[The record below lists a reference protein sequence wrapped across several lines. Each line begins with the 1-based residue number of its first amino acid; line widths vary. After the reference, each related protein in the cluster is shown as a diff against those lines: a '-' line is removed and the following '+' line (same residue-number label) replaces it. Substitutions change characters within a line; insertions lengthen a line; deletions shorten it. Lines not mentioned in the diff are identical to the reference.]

1 LETLRRHRK
10 KVQNAAQPAAEET
23 EQQGGRRPPGGRRGR
38 APHGVSGAGDH
49 AVVQRIHFLYTRA
62 LRKFR
67 GDLRLWV
74 RVSAQVQPLLLW
86 ARPLTS
92 RPPLVALCH
101 QARLFAFCRAHGGNK
116 ALSKSLVAALALHP
130 TNPGLWAYAASWEL
144 RGRRDLHSARTLM
157 QRGLRACPQ
166 SPDLWA
172 DYFSLEL
179 VAANLLRQR
188 ASVLGLPTHDDV
200 TPEGDQAAAAEEVTL
215 DDGVDEQPAAPGAAT
230 TATQERARL
239 RRGRAALMRGAV
251 AVAVFD
257 AACAARPGDVQL
269 CLRCLAA
276 AKAAGAW
283 AAEPVVGHILGS
295 LATGDVAKHPEAVT
309 ARAQAAGS
317 YTQGV
322 AVFEAALA
330 ADPSPGVATA
340 YGAWLQAAD
349 PQLGDGAGAAL
360 EALARRAM
368 RERIAQ
374 EALLLTAVRVLVA
387 VGRRDA
393 SAALCRDAV
402 AVVPKSVHLWGALL
416 RSTASDTSGA
426 VRPGH
431 LAQLC
436 VSALQAVP
444 PSDAAPL
451 WVEAL
456 QLCTAC
462 GAPGDIT
469 ALHTALATAHA
480 RGAGPALSA
489 SAATALRVCGAS
501 QAGMAAARA
510 LCDTLVKLP
519 GMGPEVFVTALQ
531 LEAAAL
537 RSIGQGV
544 PHDGASRTACL
555 ARARALAEAAVTAHG
570 ASSSA
575 VWRACIALET
585 DASAGEMGSDTT
597 PGHTD
602 RVAKLLWRCR
612 RALGDPQAL
621 SDVSLA

>member
-1 LETLRRHRK
+1 ML
-10 KVQNAAQPAAEET
+10 
-23 EQQGGRRPPGGRRGR
+23 
-38 APHGVSGAGDH
+38 
-49 AVVQRIHFLYTRA
+49 RA
-62 LRKFR
+62 LSPRCR
-67 GDLRLWV
+67 AN
-74 RVSAQVQPLLLW
+74 S
-86 ARPLTS
+86 
-92 RPPLVALCH
+92 PPLDPLVH

-188 ASVLGLPTHDDV
+188 ASVLGLPTHDDLP
-200 TPEGDQAAAAEEVTL
+200 PEEEDQAGTAAAAEVTL
-215 DDGVDEQPAAPGAAT
+215 DDGADEPAAPGAASM
-230 TATQERARL
+230 ATQERARL

-257 AACAARPGDVQL
+257 AACAARPNDVQL
-269 CLRCLAA
+269 RLRCLAA
-276 AKAAGAW
+276 AKVAGTW

-322 AVFEAALA
+322 AIFEAALA

-340 YGAWLQAAD
+340 YGAWLKVAD
-349 PQLGDGAGAAL
+349 PQVDGGAGVAL

-374 EALLLTAVRVLVA
+374 EELLLTAVRALVA

-416 RSTASDTSGA
+416 RATASDTSGA
-426 VRPGH
+426 VRPGD

-462 GAPGDIT
+462 GAPSDLA

-501 QAGMAAARA
+501 RAGMAAVRA

-537 RSIGQGV
+537 RSTGQGV
-544 PHDGASRTACL
+544 SQDGGSRSASL
-555 ARARALAEAAVTAHG
+555 ARARALAEAAITAHG

-585 DASAGEMGSDTT
+585 DASAGGVDVT

-602 RVAKLLWRCR
+602 RVTKLLWRCR

>member
-1 LETLRRHRK
+1 M
-10 KVQNAAQPAAEET
+10 
-23 EQQGGRRPPGGRRGR
+23 
-38 APHGVSGAGDH
+38 
-49 AVVQRIHFLYTRA
+49 F
-62 LRKFR
+62 
-67 GDLRLWV
+67 
-74 RVSAQVQPLLLW
+74 
-86 ARPLTS
+86 
-92 RPPLVALCH
+92 H

-188 ASVLGLPTHDDV
+188 ASVLGLPTHDDLP
-200 TPEGDQAAAAEEVTL
+200 PEEDQAAAAAEVTL
-215 DDGVDEQPAAPGAAT
+215 DDGADEPAAPGAAS

-257 AACAARPGDVQL
+257 AACAARPDDVQL
-269 CLRCLAA
+269 RLRCLAA

-340 YGAWLQAAD
+340 YGAWLEAAD
-349 PQLGDGAGAAL
+349 PQLVGGAGVAL

-374 EALLLTAVRVLVA
+374 EALLLTAVRALVA

-402 AVVPKSVHLWGALL
+402 AVVPKSVHLWRALL
-416 RSTASDTSGA
+416 RATASDTSGA
-426 VRPGH
+426 VRPGD

-436 VSALQAVP
+436 VSALQTVP

-462 GAPGDIT
+462 GAPGDLS
-469 ALHTALATAHA
+469 ALHTALAAAHA

-501 QAGMAAARA
+501 QAGMAAVRA

-544 PHDGASRTACL
+544 SQDGASRNASL

-570 ASSSA
+570 SSSA
-575 VWRACIALET
+575 VWRACVALET
-585 DASAGEMGSDTT
+585 DASAGGADAT

-602 RVAKLLWRCR
+602 RVTKLLWRCR